1 MRKEKTM
8 KHALS
13 LLLAL
18 LFALS
23 LLLVG
28 CNGTTTPPE
37 GPPSEDD
44 PAPSEL
50 SVLMDRIGSADGY
63 TAEMRFTWADGS
75 EDTVTHKRDGNAT
88 YTSAFRGAPEQYT
101 ETVSDV
107 LYVYNTETESWEYAD
122 DVDDADSFAAFFNAA
137 SYGDKN
143 ALGRYPMSANK
154 TPAGYENVTL
164 TIIDEGCVIF
174 CDIVRGTER
183 AALTL
188 RITHI
193 GDTAIT
199 LPD

>member
-1 MRKEKTM
+1 MRKETAM
-8 KHALS
+8 KRSLS

-28 CNGTTTPPE
+28 CNGTTTPPDM
-37 GPPSEDD
+37 PPDGD
-44 PAPSEL
+44 TTAPSEL
-50 SVLMDRIGSADGY
+50 SVLMDGINAADGY

-101 ETVSDV
+101 ETVSGV
-107 LYVYNTETESWEYAD
+107 LYVYNTVTESWEHAD
-122 DVDDADSFAAFFNAA
+122 DVDDADSFAAFFDAA

-188 RITHI
+188 RITNI